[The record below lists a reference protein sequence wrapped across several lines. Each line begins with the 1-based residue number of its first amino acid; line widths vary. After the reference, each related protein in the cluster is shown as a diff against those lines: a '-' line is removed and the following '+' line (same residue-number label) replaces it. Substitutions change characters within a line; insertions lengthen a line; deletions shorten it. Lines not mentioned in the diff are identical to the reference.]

1 MVGDGIA
8 TLYVTF
14 FLRYISNDVTTIIWI
29 GLVLN
34 IVACIMSF
42 WIVESPIWLVSVGRN
57 EEAIKN
63 LNFIAK
69 MNGAKDF
76 HIKELREIKFETVD
90 PEKEKK

>member
-14 FLRYISNDVTTIIWI
+14 FLRYISKDITIIIWI

-34 IVACIMSF
+34 ILACIMSF
-42 WIVESPIWLVSVGRN
+42 FTVESPIWLLSVGRK

-69 MNGAKDF
+69 MNGVKDF

-90 PEKEKK
+90 SDKE